1 MSLDIHVSMNEQAL
15 APFRSA
21 WAGAAGQATSMP
33 VADLLTAAR
42 AHHRAVDRQQ
52 LPRFLHSHLE
62 SFDEV
67 IQLLEH
73 PQWGAD
79 EATQQD
85 LRAALGY
92 FVDDDD
98 LIPDQNA
105 QFGLLDDAIVLELA
119 LAEHQHEW
127 QSWREY
133 RRFLADYPQFAN
145 LDRGGWM
152 ELREQELQLALR
164 HRRRLRKGYACN
176 AELETFRVN

>member
-21 WAGAAGQATSMP
+21 WASAAEQASAIP
-33 VADLLTAAR
+33 VNDLLAAAR
-42 AHHRAVDRQQ
+42 EHSRAVDRQQ
-52 LPRFLHSHLE
+52 LPRFLHPHLD

-67 IQLLEH
+67 IQMLEH

-79 EATQQD
+79 QATQQA

-133 RRFLADYPQFAN
+133 RRFLADYPQFGE
-145 LDRGGWM
+145 LDRQGWM
-152 ELREQELQLALR
+152 ALREQELQLALR
-164 HRRRLRKGYACN
+164 HRRRLRQGYARSP
-176 AELETFRVN
+176 ELETFRVN